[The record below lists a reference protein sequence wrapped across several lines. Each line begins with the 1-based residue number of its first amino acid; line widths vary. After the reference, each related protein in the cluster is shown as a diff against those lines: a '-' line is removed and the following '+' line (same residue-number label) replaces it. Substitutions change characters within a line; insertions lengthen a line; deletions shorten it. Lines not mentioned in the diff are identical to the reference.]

1 MDEFAELI
9 ASIQAGE
16 ASKVVQLVER
26 HPEFLEQR
34 TADGVSPILMAL
46 YYQEPEIARFLMD
59 NCTLM
64 DIYEAAA
71 AGKSMRVKAILDAEP
86 GAVNSF
92 APDGFT
98 PLTLACF
105 FGRQT
110 VTEIL
115 LAQGADVN
123 LPASNQARV
132 CPLHSAV
139 AARQFAIVERL
150 LKSGADVNAQQQ
162 DGFTALHAAA
172 QNGQYEMAQLLLD
185 YGADAAVKTAAGKTA
200 FDYALEGGN
209 PEIMRII
216 QNRM

>member
-1 MDEFAELI
+1 MDEFVELI
-9 ASIQAGE
+9 ASIQAGDL
-16 ASKVVQLVER
+16 SKVRQLVEG
-26 HPEFLEQR
+26 HPELIEGR
-34 TADGVSPILMAL
+34 TTEGVSPILMAL
-46 YYQEPEIARFLMD
+46 YYNEPEIARFLID
-59 NCTLM
+59 SCTLM

-71 AGKSMRVKAILDAEP
+71 CGKSIRVKAILDAEP
-86 GAVNSF
+86 EVVNSY

-110 VTEIL
+110 VTEML
-115 LAQGADVN
+115 LARGADVN
-123 LPASNQARV
+123 LPARNAARV
-132 CPLHSAV
+132 QPLHSAV

-150 LKSGADVNAQQQ
+150 LQSGADINAQQQ

-172 QNGQYEMAQLLLD
+172 QNGQYEMVQLLID
-185 YGADAAVKTAAGKTA
+185 YGADATVQTAAGKTA

-209 PEIMRII
+209 PEILQLL